1 MNETKFEY
9 KEALKTDIEYLL
21 WLRKV
26 TMNEHLCR
34 LEMNVSDTSHI
45 NRIMFEFNNAKIILL
60 NNQRI
65 GLLKVKENENNIE
78 IIQIQIEPIIQGKG
92 IGQEIIKSIIKK
104 ADQRNLSVK
113 LSVLKGNKV
122 IKLYE
127 SLGFKI
133 IEENNNSYLMKKCCV
148 SANEKDN

>member
-9 KEALKTDIEYLL
+9 QKASKTDIEYLL
-21 WLRKV
+21 WLRKA
-26 TMNEHLCR
+26 TMNEHLLR
-34 LEMNVSDTSHI
+34 LGMNISDTSHL
-45 NRIMFEFNNAKIILL
+45 NRIMYEFKNAKIVLL

-104 ADQRNLSVK
+104 SDKKKSVR
-113 LSVLKGNKV
+113 LSVLKGNNA

-133 IEENNNSYLMKKCCV
+133 IEENNNSYLMKKCCA